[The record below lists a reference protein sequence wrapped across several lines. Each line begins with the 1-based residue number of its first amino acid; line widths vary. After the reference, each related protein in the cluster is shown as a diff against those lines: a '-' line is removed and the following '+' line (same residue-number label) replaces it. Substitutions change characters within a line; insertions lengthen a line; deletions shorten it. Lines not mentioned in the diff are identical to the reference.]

1 MIDSSVVRGL
11 AYYTGPVFEAEL
23 LIEAKN
29 EEGQLVRFG
38 SVGGGGRYDDL
49 VSRFRGEQIPATGFS
64 IGVSRLYSALHHLGK
79 LAADAAQGP
88 VVVLVLDRARLAA
101 YQAMVSELRNAKIPA
116 ELYLGT
122 SGLKAQ
128 MKYADKR
135 GASLAVIEGED
146 ERARGEVQI
155 KDLAAGTEAAETIAS
170 REAWRGARPAQF
182 SVPRTGLVQAV
193 KRWREQNRA

>member
-1 MIDSSVVRGL
+1 VGTEGFEDSPLDLANVKVHYSDFGRFAPMAMTLIALGAELSAAFKEGTSELSQIEALVAAAGYGEDRIRIDPSVVRGL
-11 AYYTGPVFEAEL
+11 EYYTGPVYEAEL

-101 YQAMVSELRNAKIPA
+101 YQ
-116 ELYLGT
+116 
-122 SGLKAQ
+122 
-128 MKYADKR
+128 
-135 GASLAVIEGED
+135 
-146 ERARGEVQI
+146 
-155 KDLAAGTEAAETIAS
+155 
-170 REAWRGARPAQF
+170 
-182 SVPRTGLVQAV
+182 
-193 KRWREQNRA
+193 

>member
-1 MIDSSVVRGL
+1 
-11 AYYTGPVFEAEL
+11 
-23 LIEAKN
+23 
-29 EEGQLVRFG
+29 VRFG

-49 VSRFRGEQIPATGFS
+49 VSRFRSEQIPATGFS

-101 YQAMVSELRNAKIPA
+101 YQAMVSELRNAKIAA

-128 MKYADKR
+128 MKYADRR
-135 GASLAVIEGED
+135 GASLAVIEGEE
-146 ERARGEVQI
+146 ERSRGEVQI
-155 KDLAAGTEAAETIAS
+155 KDLAAGAEAAETIAS

-182 SVPRTGLVQAV
+182 SVARSGLVQAV